1 MNLWRPVE
9 AKFQFYIIKHITS
22 ASYACIKQTRHDD
35 VGSSTDTT
43 AKRIFVLTCLEAATW
58 QLGTWHKHELL
69 KDHGPLSMI
78 KISISIAYAHHD
90 HAQQAGVRFLPVS
103 SNQWVDRQA
112 GSMHSIPSGT
122 SHVGICCLHE
132 CTACCI
138 C

>member
-1 MNLWRPVE
+1 MR
-9 AKFQFYIIKHITS
+9 IKR
-22 ASYACIKQTRHDD
+22 ARHGD

-43 AKRIFVLTCLEAATW
+43 AKRMFALTCIEATTW
-58 QLGTWHKHELL
+58 HLGTWHEHELL

-78 KISISIAYAHHD
+78 KISISIAYVHHD

-112 GSMHSIPSGT
+112 GSMRSSPSGT
-122 SHVGICCLHE
+122 AHVGICCLHE